1 MLALADAA
9 RLRKEVAK
17 EPVVVAAR
25 KRGRRPHKTTARKE
39 RPEER
44 EERRRSLYSIAES
57 PALNDTTTTTTTT
70 TATTNFVPVKTERE
84 DEEDVGMGY
93 MEIKQEKDTNSD
105 ATRRSGRQRK
115 KTKKVEEWELD
126 IEVKKAL
133 RSREGRVEKEP
144 MKLGKRKA
152 STVALPDGWRMEW
165 RHTSPPNKPPRADP
179 YWYSPSGK
187 VYRSVKQLVPALEEY
202 KRERA
207 RQHH

>member
-57 PALNDTTTTTTTT
+57 PARRDTTDTTTTTTTT
-70 TATTNFVPVKTERE
+70 ILVPVKTERE
-84 DEEDVGMGY
+84 DEEDEGMGY
-93 MEIKQEKDTNSD
+93 MEIIQEKD
-105 ATRRSGRQRK
+105 ATRRSGRQGK

>member
-17 EPVVVAAR
+17 EPVVVATR
-25 KRGRRPHKTTARKE
+25 KRGRPHKTKARQE

-57 PALNDTTTTTTTT
+57 PARRDTTDTTTTTTTT
-70 TATTNFVPVKTERE
+70 ILVPVKTERE
-84 DEEDVGMGY
+84 DEEDEGMGY
-93 MEIKQEKDTNSD
+93 MEIIQEKD